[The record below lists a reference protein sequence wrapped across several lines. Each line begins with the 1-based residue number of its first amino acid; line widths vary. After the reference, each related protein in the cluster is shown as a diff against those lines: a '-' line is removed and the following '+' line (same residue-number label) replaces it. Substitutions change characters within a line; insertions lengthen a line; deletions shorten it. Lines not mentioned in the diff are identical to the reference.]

1 MTRFLK
7 VEGYNSLVRDT
18 TSSAI
23 ISTNKSEYK
32 MYMDRC
38 RKREEQ
44 GDKLRSVCKEINT
57 LKAELKEIKDLIIKG
72 KYNGS

>member
-1 MTRFLK
+1 MARFLK

-18 TSSAI
+18 SSNAIVSTS
-23 ISTNKSEYK
+23 KSEYK

-44 GDKLRSVCKEINT
+44 ADKIRNVVKEINN
-57 LKAELKEIKDLIIKG
+57 LKQELRDIKQLIVKKLG
-72 KYNGS
+72 N

>member
-44 GDKLRSVCKEINT
+44 GDKIRNVVKEINN
-57 LKAELKEIKDLIIKG
+57 LKQELRDIKQLIVKKLG
-72 KYNGS
+72 N

>member
-38 RKREEQ
+38 IKWVEQ

-72 KYNGS
+72 KQ

>member
-18 TSSAI
+18 TSNAI
-23 ISTNKSEYK
+23 VSTNKSEYK

-44 GDKLRSVCKEINT
+44 GDK
-57 LKAELKEIKDLIIKG
+57 IKKC
-72 KYNGS
+72 S

>member
-1 MTRFLK
+1 MARFLK

-18 TSSAI
+18 SSNAI
-23 ISTNKSEYK
+23 ISTSKSEYK

-44 GDKLRSVCKEINT
+44 GDK
-57 LKAELKEIKDLIIKG
+57 IKKC
-72 KYNGS
+72 S